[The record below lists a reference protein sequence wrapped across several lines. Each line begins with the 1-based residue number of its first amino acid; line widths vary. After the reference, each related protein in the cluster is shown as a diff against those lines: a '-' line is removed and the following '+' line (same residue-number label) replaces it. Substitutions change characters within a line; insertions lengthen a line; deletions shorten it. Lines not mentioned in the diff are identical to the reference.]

1 MIKKTVEL
9 GFFLALALILAY
21 VESLIPFSFG
31 IPGIKLGLPNLI
43 VVLLLYREG
52 TIQTNGIDGCDT
64 AQSNRNGHNRKFVT
78 VPQIRRLQKGMVISA
93 EQKAALRGNRNKQDG
108 VKEALL
114 VNGLR
119 IILSGFLF
127 SNLYT
132 ILYALAGAL
141 CSFTAML
148 LGRRLKCFSMIGVSV
163 LGGVFHNIGQ
173 IIVAMLVVE
182 TVYVGYYVPYLIVAG
197 TVTGA
202 VLGFIAMEL
211 MPYLYRLNNKPY

>member
-9 GFFLALALILAY
+9 GFFLALALILSY

-43 VVLLLYREG
+43 VVLLLYWREG
-52 TIQTNGIDGCDT
+52 H
-64 AQSNRNGHNRKFVT
+64 A
-78 VPQIRRLQKGMVISA
+78 
-93 EQKAALRGNRNKQDG
+93 
-108 VKEALL
+108 KEALL
-114 VNGLR
+114 VNMLR

-141 CSFTAML
+141 LSFAAMIT
-148 LGRRLKCFSMIGVSV
+148 GRRLNCFSMIGVSV
-163 LGGVFHNIGQ
+163 LGGIFHNIGQ
-173 IIVAMLVVE
+173 IVVAMVVVE
-182 TVYVGYYVPYLIVAG
+182 TFYVGYYVPFLIMSG

-202 VLGFIAMEL
+202 VLGFAAMEL
-211 MPYLYRLNNKPY
+211 EPYLAR

>member
-1 MIKKTVEL
+1 MIRKNVTL

-43 VVLLLYREG
+43 VVMLLYSNDTTQINPSMTVQNTQTGHG
-52 TIQTNGIDGCDT
+52 TF
-64 AQSNRNGHNRKFVT
+64 A
-78 VPQIRRLQKGMVISA
+78 
-93 EQKAALRGNRNKQDG
+93 RGNKTVNSCIRD
-108 VKEALL
+108 ALL

-119 IILSGFLF
+119 IVLSGFLF

-132 ILYALAGAL
+132 ILYALAGAV
-141 CSFTAML
+141 CSFAAML
-148 LGRRLKCFSMIGVSV
+148 LGRRLGCFSVIGVSV

-182 TVYVGYYVPYLIVAG
+182 TVYVGYYIPFLIISG

-202 VLGFIAMEL
+202 VLGVAALEL
-211 MPYLYRLNNKPY
+211 MPYLRRNRAA

>member
-1 MIKKTVEL
+1 MIKRTVEL

-43 VVLLLYREG
+43 VVLLLYRDG
-52 TIQTNGIDGCDT
+52 TE
-64 AQSNRNGHNRKFVT
+64 QSNVMDERKLDEV
-78 VPQIRRLQKGMVISA
+78 R
-93 EQKAALRGNRNKQDG
+93 
-108 VKEALL
+108 EALL

-132 ILYALAGAL
+132 ILYALAGAV
-141 CSFTAML
+141 CSFVAML

-182 TVYVGYYVPYLIVAG
+182 TVYVGYYIPYLIVAG

-211 MPYLYRLNNKPY
+211 VPYLYRQSDRLY